1 VGKRSVIKP
10 WVFEFFPAPREPGAT
25 EDPQQSA
32 DYFNWYL
39 DLWPR
44 AEPLG
49 YEGIFFSEHHFG
61 LAYSPC
67 PNLLIA
73 QVAARTRTIRLGV
86 MGVVLPYHQ
95 PWKVVE
101 EIGMLDHLTQG
112 RLEIGTAAGIP
123 QEMAQVGLSVAEA
136 RERNDEAIE
145 IMDAALAAP
154 VISHY
159 GKYWSFTNLRLVP
172 RPLQR
177 PHPPIWVTVISEDS
191 ARKAARRGAKI
202 CTGFHPTQRVK
213 SIFDAYRDEA
223 SRVGTPSGP
232 DQFALRRQISIGTD
246 DAATRAAARVRE
258 QVTRSRLLAD
268 SRLSAPERPVFDTPT
283 SHAFSI
289 GADEFIAGAPDNV
302 AEQAIAQCREVGAG
316 HFLATFDRSAQR
328 EQLRDA
334 WEMFGTSVVPAL
346 RQASVE

>member
-1 VGKRSVIKP
+1 MERHSVIKP
-10 WVFEFFPAPREPGAT
+10 WIFEFFPAPREPGAT
-25 EDPQQSA
+25 DDPQQSA

-61 LAYSPC
+61 LAYSPS

-73 QVAARTRTIRLGV
+73 QVALRTRTIRLGV
-86 MGVVLPYHQ
+86 MGLVLPYHQ

-145 IMDAALAAP
+145 IMDAALSQP
-154 VISHY
+154 VISHH
-159 GKYWSFTNLRLVP
+159 GKYWRFTDLRMVP

-177 PHPPIWVTVISEDS
+177 PYPPKWVTVISEDS

-202 CTGFHPTQRVK
+202 CTGFHPTERVR

-223 SRVGTPSGP
+223 CRVGTASGP
-232 DQFALRRQISIGTD
+232 EQLALRRQVSIGTD
-246 DAATRAAARVRE
+246 DAAVRAAAHIRE
-258 QVTRSRLLAD
+258 QVTRTRLRADPRLATPD
-268 SRLSAPERPVFDTPT
+268 REVFDTPT

-289 GADEFIAGAPDNV
+289 GSDEFIAGAPDSV

-316 HFLATFDRSAQR
+316 HFLATFDRGAAR
-328 EQLRDA
+328 EQLREA
-334 WEMFGTSVVPAL
+334 WEMFGTEVVPAL
-346 RQASVE
+346 RRATVN

>member
-1 VGKRSVIKP
+1 MRSVIKP
-10 WVFEFFPAPREPGAT
+10 WIFEFFPAPREPGAT
-25 EDPQQSA
+25 DDPQRSA
-32 DYFNWYL
+32 DYFSWYL
-39 DLWPR
+39 NLWPR

-49 YEGIFFSEHHFG
+49 FEGIFFSEHHFG
-61 LAYSPC
+61 HAYSPC

-73 QVAARTRTIRLGV
+73 QVALKTRTIRLGV
-86 MGVVLPYHQ
+86 MGLVLPYHQ

-101 EIGMLDHLTQG
+101 ELGMLDHLTQG

-145 IMDAALAAP
+145 IMDAALARP
-154 VISHY
+154 LVSHQ
-159 GKYWSFTNLRLVP
+159 GKYWRFSDLRLVP

-202 CTGFHPTQRVK
+202 CTGFHPTERVR

-223 SRVGTPSGP
+223 CRVGTPSGP
-232 DQFALRRQISIGTD
+232 DQLALRRQVSIGLD
-246 DAATRAAARVRE
+246 DAAVRAAARIRE
-258 QVTRSRLLAD
+258 DVTRSRLRADPRLATPD
-268 SRLSAPERPVFDTPT
+268 REVLDTPV

-289 GADEFIAGAPDNV
+289 GSDEFIAGAPDSV

-316 HFLATFDRSAQR
+316 HFLATFDRSAAR

-346 RQASVE
+346 RQATVN

>member
-154 VISHY
+154 VISHH
-159 GKYWSFTNLRLVP
+159 GKYWSFIDLRLVP

-328 EQLRDA
+328 EPLREA

-346 RQASVE
+346 RQARVE

>member
-1 VGKRSVIKP
+1 MINP
-10 WVFEFFPAPREPGAT
+10 WIFEFFPAPHSLDAVG
-25 EDPQQSA
+25 DPVQSA

-49 YEGIFFSEHHFG
+49 YQGIFFSEHHFG
-61 LAYSPC
+61 MAYSPC

-73 QVAARTRTIRLGV
+73 QMGLRTKTIRLGV
-86 MGVVLPYHQ
+86 MGLVLPYHQ

-123 QEMAQVGLSVAEA
+123 QEMAQVGMSVAEA
-136 RERNDEAIE
+136 RARNDEAIQ
-145 IMDAALAAP
+145 ILDKALAEP
-154 VISHY
+154 VISHS
-159 GKYWSFTNLRLVP
+159 GKYWRFTDLRLVP

-177 PHPPIWVTVISEDS
+177 PFPPKWVTVVSEES

-202 CTGFHPTQRVK
+202 CTGFHPGDRVK
-213 SIFDAYRDEA
+213 SIFDAYREEA
-223 SRVGTPSGP
+223 ARVGTPCGP
-232 DQFALRRQISIGTD
+232 DQIALRRQVSIGND
-246 DAATRAAARVRE
+246 DAAVRAAAKLRE
-258 QVTRSRLLAD
+258 QQTRARLAAD
-268 SRLSAPERPVFDTPT
+268 PRLSTPEREVLDTPS

-289 GADEFIAGAPDNV
+289 GSDEFIAGSPGNV
-302 AEQAIAQCREVGAG
+302 AEQVIAQCHAVGAG
-316 HFLATFDRSAQR
+316 HFLATFDRSGSR

-334 WEMFGTSVVPAL
+334 WEIFGTEVVPAL
-346 RQASVE
+346 RRA

>member
-1 VGKRSVIKP
+1 VIKP
-10 WVFEFFPAPREPGAT
+10 WIFEFFPAPREPGAT
-25 EDPQQSA
+25 EDPRLSA

-73 QVAARTRTIRLGV
+73 QVASRTHTIRLGV
-86 MGVVLPYHQ
+86 MGLVLPYHQ

-101 EIGMLDHLTQG
+101 ELGMLDHLTQG

-145 IMDAALAAP
+145 ILDAALSQP
-154 VISHY
+154 VVSHH
-159 GKYWSFTNLRLVP
+159 GKYWHFTNLRLTP

-177 PHPPIWVTVISEDS
+177 PSPPTWVTVISEDS

-202 CTGFHPTQRVK
+202 CTGFHPTERVR

-223 SRVGTPSGP
+223 VRVGTTYGP
-232 DQFALRRQISIGTD
+232 DQLALRRQVSIGTD
-246 DAATRAAARVRE
+246 DAAVCAAARIRE
-258 QVTRSRLLAD
+258 QQTRTRLLAD
-268 SRLSAPERPVFDTPT
+268 PRLSAPDRAVFDTPT

-289 GADEFIAGAPDNV
+289 GSDEFIAGAPDSV

-316 HFLATFDRSAQR
+316 HFLATFDRSAAR
-328 EQLRDA
+328 GQLRDA
-334 WEMFGTSVVPAL
+334 WEMFGTEVVPAL
-346 RQASVE
+346 RQASVN

>member
-1 VGKRSVIKP
+1 VIKP
-10 WVFEFFPAPREPGAT
+10 WIFEFFPVPREPGAAD
-25 EDPQQSA
+25 DPRQSA
-32 DYFNWYL
+32 NYFNWYL

-61 LAYSPC
+61 HAYSPA

-73 QVAARTRTIRLGV
+73 QVAARTRKIRLGV
-86 MGVVLPYHQ
+86 MGLVLPYHQ

-112 RLEIGTAAGIP
+112 RLDIGTAAGIP

-145 IMDAALAAP
+145 ILDAALAEP
-154 VISHY
+154 VISHR
-159 GKYWSFTNLRLVP
+159 GKYWQFKDLRLTP

-177 PHPPIWVTVISEDS
+177 PHPPKWVTVISEDS

-202 CTGFHPTQRVK
+202 CTGFHPGERVR

-223 SRVGTPSGP
+223 NRVGTPSGL
-232 DQFALRRQISIGTD
+232 DQMALRRQVSIGSD
-246 DAATRAAARVRE
+246 DVAVRAAAKVRE
-258 QVTRSRLLAD
+258 QQMRARLLAD
-268 SRLSAPERPVFDTPT
+268 PRLSAPEREVLDTPI

-289 GADEFIAGAPDNV
+289 GSDEFIAGSPDSV
-302 AEQAIAQCREVGAG
+302 AEQVIGQCRDAGAG
-316 HFLATFDRSAQR
+316 HFLATFDRSGTR
-328 EQLRDA
+328 EQLLEA
-334 WEMFGTSVVPAL
+334 WEMFGIGVIPAL
-346 RQASVE
+346 RRA